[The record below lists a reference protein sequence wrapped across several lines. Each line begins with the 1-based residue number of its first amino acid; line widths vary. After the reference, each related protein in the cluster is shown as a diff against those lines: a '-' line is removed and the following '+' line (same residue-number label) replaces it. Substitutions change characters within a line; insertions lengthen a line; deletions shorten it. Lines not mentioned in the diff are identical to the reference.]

1 MLFHS
6 TMRGIAAA
14 LLSTLA
20 VSATL
25 SIPAQAQRPLRLTL
39 GISTPVKHSGQTSQ
53 GFLFGGGNYDSTA
66 PFLVA
71 GLSYD
76 LTRQTEE
83 RRPVYSAY
91 WDNGLTLS
99 IFSPS
104 ADFSGLGVSAR
115 FPGGSRYYYG
125 GGLGFYRRNTGQA
138 SVSDSAARTGPG
150 GKLFVGHQGSG
161 IFFGQF
167 DVTLLGSVRGTNL
180 SHAAILLGLRL

>member
-83 RRPVYSAY
+83 RRPAYSAY
-91 WDNGLTLS
+91 WDNGVTLS

-115 FPGGSRYYYG
+115 FPGGPATTTAAVWASTAGTPVRPRHPIP
-125 GGLGFYRRNTGQA
+125 RRAPGRAA
-138 SVSDSAARTGPG
+138 SCLSAIREAASSS
-150 GKLFVGHQGSG
+150 GSS
-161 IFFGQF
+161 
-167 DVTLLGSVRGTNL
+167 T
-180 SHAAILLGLRL
+180 